1 VRDKMIVLSILSVR
15 VKEVV
20 LVRDDIIVLSTSWVF
35 FEDAIDVVTNIE
47 TVVFVT
53 LTTNE
58 DVLVT
63 VACLVVVCVI
73 DFVVVVP

>member
-1 VRDKMIVLSILSVR
+1 MIVLSILSVR
-15 VKEVV
+15 VKKVV
-20 LVRDDIIVLSTSWVF
+20 PVRGDIIVLSTSCVF
-35 FEDAIDVVTNIE
+35 VEDAIDVVTNIE

-53 LTTNE
+53 LTIIE